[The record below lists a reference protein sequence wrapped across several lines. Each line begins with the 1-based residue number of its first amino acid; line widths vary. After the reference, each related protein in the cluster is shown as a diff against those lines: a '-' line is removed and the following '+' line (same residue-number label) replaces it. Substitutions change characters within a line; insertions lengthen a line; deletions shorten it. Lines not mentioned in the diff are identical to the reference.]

1 MISVVTTGQT
11 TTTSELSSAAATAID
26 TLSCSQTPKKLR
38 KYFRKYQYGMLYN
51 PEYNLDIGGKDGLKI
66 VDVGDV
72 LAGKT
77 RNDTKQHLYTTVKE
91 LILTGA
97 ITFVVGKVMMVMMIM
112 MMLKMMMVMLKMMRM
127 MLMMMKMMRM
137 MLMMM
142 KMMRMMM
149 MKMMLMMMKMMKMII
164 IKITIFLNYNCRWF

>member
-11 TTTSELSSAAATAID
+11 TTTSELSSSSTAAID

-97 ITFVVGKVMMVMMIM
+97 ITFVVGKVMMLM
-112 MMLKMMMVMLKMMRM
+112 MMT
-127 MLMMMKMMRM
+127 MMKMM
-137 MLMMM
+137 
-142 KMMRMMM
+142 MMRMMM
-149 MKMMLMMMKMMKMII
+149 KMKMII
-164 IKITIFLNYNCRWF
+164 MK

>member
-1 MISVVTTGQT
+1 
-11 TTTSELSSAAATAID
+11 
-26 TLSCSQTPKKLR
+26 
-38 KYFRKYQYGMLYN
+38 MLYN

-97 ITFVVGKVMMVMMIM
+97 ITFVVGKVMMLMMRMIM
-112 MMLKMMMVMLKMMRM
+112 MLIV
-127 MLMMMKMMRM
+127 
-137 MLMMM
+137 
-142 KMMRMMM
+142 MMM
-149 MKMMLMMMKMMKMII
+149 MMM
-164 IKITIFLNYNCRWF
+164 

>member
-11 TTTSELSSAAATAID
+11 TTTSELSSSSSSSTAAID

-97 ITFVVGKVMMVMMIM
+97 ITFVVGKVMMMMRMIM
-112 MMLKMMMVMLKMMRM
+112 MLIVMMMMIVIVMM
-127 MLMMMKMMRM
+127 ML
-137 MLMMM
+137 LMM
-142 KMMRMMM
+142 MMM
-149 MKMMLMMMKMMKMII
+149 MKMKMKMMKMII
-164 IKITIFLNYNCRWF
+164 IKINIF

>member
-11 TTTSELSSAAATAID
+11 TTTSELLSSSSSSTAAID

-97 ITFVVGKVMMVMMIM
+97 ITFVVGKVMMMMRMIMMLIVMMIVIVM
-112 MMLKMMMVMLKMMRM
+112 MMLLMM
-127 MLMMMKMMRM
+127 MLMKMKMKMM
-137 MLMMM
+137 
-142 KMMRMMM
+142 K
-149 MKMMLMMMKMMKMII
+149 MKMMKMII
-164 IKITIFLNYNCRWF
+164 IKINIF

>member
-1 MISVVTTGQT
+1 
-11 TTTSELSSAAATAID
+11 
-26 TLSCSQTPKKLR
+26 
-38 KYFRKYQYGMLYN
+38 MLYN

-97 ITFVVGKVMMVMMIM
+97 ITFVVGKVMMMMRMIMMLIVMMIVIVM
-112 MMLKMMMVMLKMMRM
+112 MMLLMMMM
-127 MLMMMKMMRM
+127 MLMMIKMKMMK
-137 MLMMM
+137 M
-142 KMMRMMM
+142 K
-149 MKMMLMMMKMMKMII
+149 MKMMKMII
-164 IKITIFLNYNCRWF
+164 IKINIF

>member
-11 TTTSELSSAAATAID
+11 TTTSELSSSSSSTAAID

-97 ITFVVGKVMMVMMIM
+97 ITFVVGKVMMMMRMIMMLIVMMIVIVM
-112 MMLKMMMVMLKMMRM
+112 MMLLMM
-127 MLMMMKMMRM
+127 MLMKMKMMKMM
-137 MLMMM
+137 
-142 KMMRMMM
+142 K
-149 MKMMLMMMKMMKMII
+149 MKMII
-164 IKITIFLNYNCRWF
+164 IKINIF

>member
-1 MISVVTTGQT
+1 MKMDNDIFCYTLKIKYLIINLYIYISSVVTTGQT
-11 TTTSELSSAAATAID
+11 TTSELSSASSSAAAAVD

-77 RNDTKQHLYTTVKE
+77 RNDTRQHLYTTVKE

-97 ITFVVGKVMMVMMIM
+97 ITFVVGIV
-112 MMLKMMMVMLKMMRM
+112 M
-127 MLMMMKMMRM
+127 MLMMML
-137 MLMMM
+137 MLMMIL
-142 KMMRMMM
+142 MMRMMM
-149 MKMMLMMMKMMKMII
+149 MLMMLMLMMMTKIHII
-164 IKITIFLNYNCRWF
+164 SNYYYRWF

>member
-1 MISVVTTGQT
+1 
-11 TTTSELSSAAATAID
+11 
-26 TLSCSQTPKKLR
+26 
-38 KYFRKYQYGMLYN
+38 MLYN

-97 ITFVVGKVMMVMMIM
+97 ITFVVGKVMM
-112 MMLKMMMVMLKMMRM
+112 L
-127 MLMMMKMMRM
+127 
-137 MLMMM
+137 
-142 KMMRMMM
+142 MMRMMM
-149 MKMMLMMMKMMKMII
+149 MLIVMMMIMMLIVMMM
-164 IKITIFLNYNCRWF
+164 